1 MKVGDF
7 VRAKANDHYGLIL
20 EVRKRGGWQHQYAR
34 VLWQGIACDTTWEFT
49 GDLISGVE
57 NELISMRPGQ

>member
-7 VRAKANDHYGLIL
+7 VRSKANNDYGLVTAVTSDVL
-20 EVRKRGGWQHQYAR
+20 FDWAH
-34 VLWQGIACDTTWEFT
+34 VLWQGIACDTTWERID
-49 GDLISGVE
+49 DLVSGVE

>member
-7 VRAKANDHYGLIL
+7 VRAKAHDHYGLIL
-20 EVRKRGGWQHQYAR
+20 EVRKLTGLPAAR

-49 GDLISGVE
+49 ADLVSGVE
-57 NELISMRPGQ
+57 NELTSFGR

>member
-7 VRAKANDHYGLIL
+7 VRSKANDHYGL
-20 EVRKRGGWQHQYAR
+20 VTAVGANGVHTR
-34 VLWQGIACDTTWEFT
+34 VLWQGIACSTTWEFSE
-49 GDLISGVE
+49 DLVSGVE

>member
-7 VRAKANDHYGLIL
+7 VRSKANDHYGL
-20 EVRKRGGWQHQYAR
+20 VTAVTSDVFFSWAH
-34 VLWQGIACDTTWEFT
+34 VLWQGIACDTTWERID
-49 GDLISGVE
+49 DLVSGVE

>member
-7 VRAKANDHYGLIL
+7 VRSKANDHYGLIL
-20 EVRKRGGWQHQYAR
+20 EVRKHGVVTDAR
-34 VLWQGIACDTTWEFT
+34 VLWQGIACNITWEFSD
-49 GDLISGVE
+49 DLVSGVE

>member
-7 VRAKANDHYGLIL
+7 IRSKASGHYGLIL
-20 EVRKRGGWQHQYAR
+20 EVRKRVGVVDAL
-34 VLWQGIACDTTWEFT
+34 VLWQGIACSTTWEFSE
-49 GDLISGVE
+49 DLVSGVE

>member
-7 VRAKANDHYGLIL
+7 VRSKANDHYGLIL
-20 EVRKRGGWQHQYAR
+20 EVRALGGQPVAR
-34 VLWQGIACDTTWEFT
+34 ILWQGIACNTAWKFPE
-49 GDLISGVE
+49 DLVFGVE

>member
-7 VRAKANDHYGLIL
+7 VRSKANDHYGLIL
-20 EVRKRGGWQHQYAR
+20 ETGGDTCVRTAR
-34 VLWQGIACDTTWEFT
+34 VLWQGIACNITWEFSD
-49 GDLISGVE
+49 DLVSGVE